1 MHITRNRRRALVAA
15 TLATSLVI
23 ATACGSDDNDTA
35 DTADTVTEVVEETT
49 SDDTTSDDT
58 TQTDTGDRPNL
69 TDPYSEQIAR
79 SLEITVDT
87 SEFVAEPP
95 YSVAT
100 VVQGP
105 INGWGTIFD
114 VVMDAAIAESGV
126 FDESTRIYAPW
137 NGQTE
142 NQTRG
147 IDDAIAADVDIIIL
161 TALSRAGLAASVDR
175 AAEAGIPVV
184 ICMAGVDSDNYTV
197 EVSRDIP
204 LMGYQSAKA
213 VADELGGEG
222 KVVMLHG
229 IAGVDAAE
237 FWRSGGLEAF
247 GEYPGIEIVS
257 EQYGNWSVADALE
270 AMRTVLSQ
278 ESDVDA
284 VWVGGLEM
292 GVGVVNAFAEAGLDV
307 PFIGGTNPINGFL
320 RLAQDNDLE
329 FFAVPFPSA
338 ASTHCVDTAIDVLEG
353 NSVQKFIDVI
363 DLMDGAQPYT
373 HNELEQWYVPSLN
386 DDFIGPL
393 VFPES
398 VYIEAGFAR

>member
-1 MHITRNRRRALVAA
+1 MTNARTKRRAVLASLLSVSLFAA
-15 TLATSLVI
+15 A
-23 ATACGSDDNDTA
+23 ACGGDDASN
-35 DTADTVTEVVEETT
+35 
-49 SDDTTSDDT
+49 DT
-58 TQTDTGDRPNL
+58 TQAPVTSGGSATAPDSSDGRPNL
-69 TDPYSEQIAR
+69 SDPYSQQIAR
-79 SLEITVDT
+79 SLEIDVDT
-87 SEFVAEPP
+87 SAFIAEAP

-114 VVMDAAIAESGV
+114 VVMNQAILESGKFDAAS
-126 FDESTRIYAPW
+126 RIYAPW

-147 IDDAIAADVDIIIL
+147 IDDAIAAGVDIIIL

-175 AAEAGIPVV
+175 ATAAGIPVV
-184 ICMAGVDSDNYTV
+184 ICMAGVDSDSYTV

-213 VADELGGEG
+213 VAEHLGGQG
-222 KVVMLHG
+222 KVVMLNG

-247 GEYPGIEIVS
+247 GEYPGIEVVA
-257 EQYGNWSVADALE
+257 EQFGNWSVADSLE
-270 AMRTVLSQ
+270 AIRTVLARESQ
-278 ESDVDA
+278 IDA

-292 GVGVVNAFAEAGLDV
+292 GVGVVNAFAEAGRDV
-307 PFIGGTNPINGFL
+307 PFIAGTNPINGFL
-320 RLAQDNDLE
+320 RLAKDNNLE

-338 ASTHCVDTAIDVLEG
+338 ASKQCVQTAIDVLEG
-353 NSVQKFIDVI
+353 KTVRKFIDVI
-363 DLMDGAQPYT
+363 DLIDGAQPYT
-373 HNELEQWYVPSLN
+373 NADLDQWYVPSLN